1 MLSQA
6 FILSSWLK
14 GIVAP
19 DPSDKMWVR
28 HAAMLSITAATPS
41 SPKPPIL
48 RWSPDWWPG
57 VAALSGAPGALHAV
71 LQEGPEAVVTAQYHA
86 TSAKLTRVIGVRK
99 QLLSVGAGVA
109 T

>member
-48 RWSPDWWPG
+48 RWSPDC
-57 VAALSGAPGALHAV
+57 ALHAV

>member
-1 MLSQA
+1 
-6 FILSSWLK
+6 
-14 GIVAP
+14 
-19 DPSDKMWVR
+19 
-28 HAAMLSITAATPS
+28 
-41 SPKPPIL
+41 
-48 RWSPDWWPG
+48 
-57 VAALSGAPGALHAV
+57 LSGAPGALHAV